1 MSIRGNSMLFKNK
14 EKTQPTEIA
23 EPKKSLFP
31 KKSKEPLAK
40 PSITPHII
48 DVFFKEIFDNGI
60 MRIDDTHYS
69 VAFEY
74 TDIAFSKAKREEQES
89 ILLKYVDFLNS
100 HSETEHIQVIHAGT
114 VVETKDYK
122 SKFILPN
129 NDKVSENEQKITKEI
144 NELITTVLGHK
155 PQTLCE
161 TRIIVISIIA
171 ESLDEA
177 KDIFMEY
184 QLRLEETFK
193 KFKSRIRRWTN
204 QERLELLYNTIN
216 INTFYKDY
224 PNVNDMVKYAKDN
237 NLTVNDI
244 IAPKQTVDFR
254 DKSYIKVGDSQYIRV
269 MYLDT
274 LPKSITPKFYNEL
287 TTIQDANIIVTE
299 NITPL
304 NPGKIINMIDKKISG
319 MKTERLTKVK
329 KAYKNNY
336 DYSYVRDEKL
346 DSKID
351 NANKL
356 RDALTK
362 KKQKLFTKN
371 LLVCIAASSLKEL
384 NTITNQVKKI
394 GSTHIVS
401 LRNLEWQQ
409 LEGLKNLLP
418 FGYNTLQFQRS
429 LTSEACATSVPFNTK
444 QLLHE
449 KSIFYGMDLVS
460 KNVVFADRKKL
471 LNGNGCVLATSGAG
485 KSFFVKLNIEQ
496 IYTRYPEDDII
507 IIDPQNEYQPIIKTL
522 NGQTIEIS
530 TLAKTFINPF
540 DFSIDYT
547 DNSSDPIKTKVEYI
561 LAFIESIVGGVG
573 LSGEQKT
580 IIDRC
585 TKEILEDYIAGK
597 GKKPD
602 FPLFYE
608 ELKTA
613 PEREA
618 KNLALIL
625 ERYVHGSMD
634 IFAQHTNVE
643 VHNRLISF
651 DISNL
656 TSSMQSTGYLV
667 VLEYIMNK
675 LRQNHQEGKNTWIW
689 IDEFHILLANQFS
702 SEYIAKIFKTGRKS
716 GAFPTI
722 ITQNIKDVVNNVDG
736 QKILSNSEFAVIL
749 KQSPLDLPIIC
760 RIFDISTEESQY
772 VVDSPYGQG
781 LLVYGEDKVAFKNTV
796 PEDYFIYSIN
806 QTSNQQKSRT

>member
-1 MSIRGNSMLFKNK
+1 MLFKNK
-14 EKTQPTEIA
+14 EKIPPTETA

-31 KKSKEPLAK
+31 KKNKEPLAK
-40 PSITPHII
+40 PSITPQII

-74 TDIAFSKAKREEQES
+74 TDISFSKAKREEQES

-100 HSETEHIQVIHAGT
+100 HSETEHIQVVHAGT
-114 VVETKDYK
+114 VVETEDYK

-129 NDKVSENEQKITKEI
+129 NDNLSENEQKITTEI
-144 NELITTVLGHK
+144 NELITAVLGHK

-161 TRIIVISIIA
+161 TRLIVISIVA
-171 ESLDEA
+171 ENIDEA
-177 KDIFMEY
+177 KDTFMEY
-184 QLRLEETFK
+184 QLRLEEAFK
-193 KFKSRIRRWTN
+193 RFKSKVRRWTN

-216 INTFYKDY
+216 IETFYKDY
-224 PNVNDMVKYAKDN
+224 PNVDNIIKYAEDN

-244 IAPKQTVDFR
+244 LAPKQNVDFR
-254 DKSYIKVGDSQYIRV
+254 DKSYIKVGDSKYIRV
-269 MYLDT
+269 MYLDK
-274 LPKSITPKFYNEL
+274 LPSSITPKFYNEL
-287 TTIQDANIIVTE
+287 TTMQDANIIVTE
-299 NITPL
+299 NITPS
-304 NPGKIINMIDKKISG
+304 NPGNVINMIDKKISG

-346 DSKID
+346 DSRID

-371 LLVCIAASSLKEL
+371 MLICIEADSLKEL
-384 NTITNQVKKI
+384 NTVTNKVKKVA
-394 GSTHIVS
+394 STHIVT
-401 LRNLEWQQ
+401 LRNLDWQQ

-471 LNGNGCVLATSGAG
+471 INGNGSVLATSGAG

-496 IYTRYPEDDII
+496 IYTRYPDDDII
-507 IIDPQNEYQPIIKTL
+507 IIDPQGEYQPIIKAL
-522 NGQTIEIS
+522 SGQTIEIS
-530 TLAKTFINPF
+530 TLAKTYINPF
-540 DFSIDYT
+540 DLSINYT
-547 DNSSDPIKTKVEYI
+547 DDSSDPIKTKVEYI
-561 LAFIESIVGGVG
+561 LAFIESIVGGLG
-573 LSGEQKT
+573 LTGEQKT

-585 TKEILEDYIAGK
+585 TKNILEDFVNGK
-597 GKKPD
+597 GKTPD

-608 ELKTA
+608 ELKKF
-613 PEREA
+613 PEVEA
-618 KNLALIL
+618 NNLALIL

-656 TSSMQSTGYLV
+656 TTSMQNTGYLV

-675 LRQNHQEGKNTWIW
+675 LSQNHQEGKNTWIW

-702 SEYIAKIFKTGRKS
+702 AEYIAKIFKIGRKY
-716 GAFPTI
+716 GALPTI
-722 ITQNIKDVVNNVDG
+722 VTQNITDVLRNDYG
-736 QKILSNSEFAVIL
+736 QKILANSEFAVIL
-749 KQSPLDLPIIC
+749 KQSPLDLAPIC
-760 RIFDISTEESQY
+760 KIFDISQEESQY
-772 VVDSPYGQG
+772 VIDSPKGQG

-796 PEDYFIYSIN
+796 PEDYFIYAIN
-806 QTSNQQKSRT
+806 QTSNLQKSRT